1 MHPYTPKRQCHCLW
15 CLVPLDKQ
23 DFSFLIRHDYLCYE
37 HEQFLTSNIKKIC
50 IKDREINYFF
60 EYEHMMA
67 SLFFRYKEHKD
78 IPLCG
83 CLFYP
88 QRKELKAIIQD
99 RSVVM
104 VPSSVTKTQLRG
116 FHPLQLSLE
125 ICGIK
130 SLDILEKVDNSDQK
144 KKGKAQRNLTQFRM
158 KSSNPTLT
166 HEVVLIDDVLTTGNS
181 LMRCW
186 DILES
191 QGHRV
196 IGCVL
201 AINSSWLV

>member
-23 DFSFLIRHDYLCYE
+23 DFSFLIRHDYLCCE
-37 HEQFLTSNIKKIC
+37 HEQFLTSKVKQVS
-50 IKDREINYFF
+50 IKDRDINYFF
-60 EYEHMMA
+60 EYEHTMA

-83 CLFYP
+83 CIFYP
-88 QRKELKAIIQD
+88 HRKDLKTIIQD
-99 RSVVM
+99 RSVVI

-130 SLDILEKVDNSDQK
+130 SLDILEKIDNSDQK
-144 KKGKAQRNLTQFRM
+144 KKGKAQRNLTYFRM
-158 KSSNPTLT
+158 KSSYPTLT

-186 DILES
+186 DLLES
-191 QGHRV
+191 QGHHV

-201 AINSSWLV
+201 AINSSWLM

>member
-15 CLVPLDKQ
+15 CLSPLDKQ
-23 DFSFLIRHDYLCYE
+23 DFSFLIRHDYLCHE
-37 HEQFLTSNIKKIC
+37 HEEFLISKAKQVS
-50 IKDREINYFF
+50 IKDNEIVYFF
-60 EYEHMMA
+60 EYEHIMA

-88 QRKELKAIIQD
+88 QRKHLKAIIQD
-99 RSVVM
+99 RSVVI
-104 VPSSVTKTQLRG
+104 VPSSETKTQLRG
-116 FHPLQLSLE
+116 FHPLQLALE

-144 KKGKAQRNLTQFRM
+144 KKGKTQRNLTQFRI
-158 KSSNPTLT
+158 KSNRSYIT

-186 DILES
+186 DLLES

-201 AINSSWLV
+201 AINSSWLL